1 MQHFEL
7 KGQVREVG
15 NKAVIKAFRRNGLV
29 PCNLYGNG
37 IDNVLFTVNEKEL
50 KAVTN
55 TPKAYIIDIV
65 LDNGAKYEAVLH
77 ELQWHPV
84 NDNCLHVDFL
94 AVSDSKPVVI
104 AVPVTITGNSE
115 GVKQGGKLVVNVRK
129 LKVSAM
135 KENLPDELVVDITK
149 LGLGKTINAGDL
161 HYDNV
166 QMVSPKGTIVC
177 AVKATRAS
185 ATAEA
190 TEEAK

>member
-1 MQHFEL
+1 MQIFTL
-7 KGQVREVG
+7 NASPRTLG
-15 NKAVIKAFRRNGLV
+15 NKQSVKQIRRAGMV
-29 PCNLYGNG
+29 PAIVYGNG
-37 IDNVLFTVNEKEL
+37 TENINFNVELKEL
-50 KAVTN
+50 KKLLAS
-55 TPKAYIIDIV
+55 PKSFLINLKFEDREQLATVHDM
-65 LDNGAKYEAVLH
+65 
-77 ELQWHPV
+77 QFHPLS
-84 NDNCLHVDFL
+84 DEPIHVDFL

-115 GVKQGGKLVVNVRK
+115 GVKLGGKLVVNVRK

>member
-1 MQHFEL
+1 MFILFKFKQE
-7 KGQVREVG
+7 KSVG
-15 NKAVIKAFRRNGLV
+15 
-29 PCNLYGNG
+29 
-37 IDNVLFTVNEKEL
+37 VL
-50 KAVTN
+50 
-55 TPKAYIIDIV
+55 
-65 LDNGAKYEAVLH
+65 
-77 ELQWHPV
+77 
-84 NDNCLHVDFL
+84 
-94 AVSDSKPVVI
+94 
-104 AVPVTITGNSE
+104 
-115 GVKQGGKLVVNVRK
+115 
-129 LKVSAM
+129 